1 MPFWILLGA
10 FMKWNC
16 TSHGR
21 RCCDSYYWQ
30 WSVWSNWGDFI
41 SFSTKM
47 DQFVYQIFFVLRAWR
62 IFFDFKNKSLEWIKM
77 SMVFLKFLMYQIKL
91 KWMFVLLSWLNFHQ
105 LSLQYRIFF
114 VVHFELLNQ
123 LSFLGIFVAWRNI
136 LFLTSFKNVS
146 TVQAFPGW
154 NRSIIGLC
162 GLNIMWTK
170 WFVDS
175 EWFLLVDIFCTVL
188 LLVLLQSAI
197 KSEINGRFSGLVW
210 KQPSII
216 FRRPSVIKQPTSN
229 WRYSP
234 LLTFCRVS

>member
-47 DQFVYQIFFVLRAWR
+47 NQFIYQIFFVLRAWR
-62 IFFDFKNKSLEWIKM
+62 IFFDFRNK
-77 SMVFLKFLMYQIKL
+77 
-91 KWMFVLLSWLNFHQ
+91 
-105 LSLQYRIFF
+105 IFSSTM
-114 VVHFELLNQ
+114 NQ
-123 LSFLGIFVAWRNI
+123 NVNGIFKVPDVSDKIEMDVRVVELIEFPPTEFTISNI
-136 LFLTSFKNVS
+136 FRGSFW
-146 TVQAFPGW
+146 ALE
-154 NRSIIGLC
+154 SIIFSWYFC
-162 GLNIMWTK
+162 RMKKYFILNLIQKCVDRPGVHEPKPVAWTK
-170 WFVDS
+170 WFMDS